1 MFLKALRGLWAG
13 LGAGFGGTGVGGAAR
28 RLVRFQLAE
37 TAVDGALQGAF
48 VAGELG
54 ERVGTFAIDVE
65 GASQEVA
72 LDGLGGRGRHRITI
86 FFGGSFLDVVELLA
100 DLFLCGDIVEAV
112 AIDAGFRGEGAV
124 ETPLVVDRR
133 EPIGVRIVI
142 ALEVGE

>member
-1 MFLKALRGLWAG
+1 MGR
-13 LGAGFGGTGVGGAAR
+13 FGGRFRWHRGRGCCAPPGTLSTGGDSGRGSAP
-28 RLVRFQLAE
+28 
-37 TAVDGALQGAF
+37 GAF

-72 LDGLGGRGRHRITI
+72 LDGLGGRGRHRIAV
-86 FFGGSFLDVVELLA
+86 FFGVSFLDVVELLA